1 MKNFY
6 SVVWTERHSAV
17 VQAKDEDKAVET
29 AHQLY
34 TCDTFDEYGKEVHV
48 LGTVDPNPE
57 ADTYLHNHA
66 FDIAFEV
73 IDECGE
79 WREVSPA
86 VILEALKA
94 RVAELE
100 RDESMVLECTSCF
113 DSFSFHGDLEK
124 ERADRYNN
132 YSRAEIK
139 KQRRV
144 A

>member
-1 MKNFY
+1 M
-6 SVVWTERHSAV
+6 
-17 VQAKDEDKAVET
+17 
-29 AHQLY
+29 
-34 TCDTFDEYGKEVHV
+34 
-48 LGTVDPNPE
+48 
-57 ADTYLHNHA
+57 TYLHNHA

-73 IDECGE
+73 IDECEE
-79 WREVSPA
+79 WREVTPA

-100 RDESMVLECTSCF
+100 ADETMVLECTSCF
-113 DSFSFHGDLEK
+113 DSFSFHGDLEE

-139 KQRRV
+139 KNRRV